1 MKTSKHITPPPTT
14 REDDIQS
21 VEMQIKYLEGE
32 LDRLAFPIASRICNL
47 IHFAIIEQMIHE
59 SKGPVEKARML

>member
-1 MKTSKHITPPPTT
+1 MKTSTLRTAEPTS
-14 REDDIQS
+14 REEDIKS

-32 LDRLAFPIASRICNL
+32 LDRLSLPIASRICNL

-59 SKGPVEKARML
+59 SKLPVEKRRML